1 MHYIK
6 DNESNFKCY
15 FLMIFSSNGIL
26 EKEGTK
32 ATRYVASKLI
42 GLEVCHLLFVLS
54 FHCQHTPTDK
64 SEKETR
70 VLQNC
75 KII

>member
-54 FHCQHTPTDK
+54 F
-64 SEKETR
+64 
-70 VLQNC
+70 
-75 KII
+75 